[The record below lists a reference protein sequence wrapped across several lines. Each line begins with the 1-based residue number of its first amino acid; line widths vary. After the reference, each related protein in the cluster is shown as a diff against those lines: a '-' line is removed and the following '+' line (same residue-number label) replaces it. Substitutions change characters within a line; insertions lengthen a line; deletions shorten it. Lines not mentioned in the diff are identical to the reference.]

1 MYNSFLNIIILERYL
16 NIDIELLLF
25 CVFEYLNTFWCYLI
39 LQQWSCIYLKIMI
52 RKYCISKNIYLS
64 SSSPSNKL
72 LLPLFSIPFSPIWS
86 NSREHMSSMFT
97 NWEEFHLKI
106 NLLFNTIL
114 YFSIGLTTYVIYVNV
129 SEDLQIVFIVSYF
142 LCSISYFSSEK
153 IVSFFFITC
162 YLLQAY
168 QVYKLQLIWTKS
180 IWHVRALK
188 MLLLN
193 FKTEISVYC

>member
-1 MYNSFLNIIILERYL
+1 MKLHIFKNHDE
-16 NIDIELLLF
+16 
-25 CVFEYLNTFWCYLI
+25 
-39 LQQWSCIYLKIMI
+39 
-52 RKYCISKNIYLS
+52 KYCISKNIYVS

-72 LLPLFSIPFSPIWS
+72 LLPLFSIPFSPIWA

>member
-1 MYNSFLNIIILERYL
+1 M
-16 NIDIELLLF
+16 
-25 CVFEYLNTFWCYLI
+25 
-39 LQQWSCIYLKIMI
+39 QQWSCIYLKIMI
-52 RKYCISKNIYLS
+52 RKYCISKNIYVS

-72 LLPLFSIPFSPIWS
+72 LVPLFSIPFSPIWS

-193 FKTEISVYC
+193 FKTEISVYCYLVYIY